1 LKWNYYLITKL
12 EKQKTEKELL
22 LKECVHREQELE
34 QEYKKSMDENISF
47 SEQEWEEYQLKA
59 KGLQALKKIWKKSV

>member
-1 LKWNYYLITKL
+1 M
-12 EKQKTEKELL
+12 

-59 KGLQALKKIWKKSV
+59 KDYRHLKKYGKRVCSICIDTECCETQGAI

>member
-1 LKWNYYLITKL
+1 
-12 EKQKTEKELL
+12 
-22 LKECVHREQELE
+22 
-34 QEYKKSMDENISF
+34 MDENISF

>member
-1 LKWNYYLITKL
+1 M
-12 EKQKTEKELL
+12 